1 MISMDLPQ
9 NETTAMNPKLE
20 EGDAVEE
27 VVEINL
33 FPMFRHLFLTI
44 CILFTLAIIA
54 FLIYQNGKNIY
65 DNGI

>member
-1 MISMDLPQ
+1 MDLPQ
-9 NETTAMNPKLE
+9 NEASVMNPKLE
-20 EGDAVEE
+20 EAIAAEE

-33 FPMFRHLFLTI
+33 YPMFRHLFLTI